1 MFRFLVLAM
10 FVALT
15 SAFMAPVMPS
25 KLKQSK
31 ITIGGGPGSGDHGD
45 HGRSKFGGEATR
57 DPEPTVYDPNDPKG
71 KQAIHK
77 AESFAEYL
85 AKRDAGGAAA
95 AAPAAAAAA
104 PAVPPLAFLSGTA
117 SGASTARRRSS
128 SRGTRSRPAPTPTS
142 TPSSATSTAPSATP
156 TAASR
161 ASRAATS
168 RPSAPTSASLRCRR
182 RRCLKLD
189 ELAQHP
195 NWGKKGCPGCYS
207 LKWQA
212 KLGAPPLSALTLTA
226 LREPQ

>member
-31 ITIGGGPGSGDHGD
+31 ITMGGGPGSGDHGEG
-45 HGRSKFGGEATR
+45 GRSKFGGEATR

-71 KQAIHK
+71 KQQAIHK

-85 AKRDAGGAAA
+85 AKRGAGGGAAPAEASA
-95 AAPAAAAAA
+95 AAPAA
-104 PAVPPLAFLSGTA
+104 GA
-117 SGASTARRRSS
+117 SGLSDWDGIWGFDRQKEIFLAWDPESPRTYTNFNPFERNLDGAKADSNGCFPGE
-128 SRGTRSRPAPTPTS
+128 SRGYQPPNRPDVSYAQMQEEKV
-142 TPSSATSTAPSATP
+142 
-156 TAASR
+156 
-161 ASRAATS
+161 
-168 RPSAPTSASLRCRR
+168 
-182 RRCLKLD
+182 KLD

-207 LKWQA
+207 LKWQNN
-212 KLGAPPLSALTLTA
+212 LGAPP
-226 LREPQ
+226 